1 MTNLNESFR
10 NENFFLLFYYGERK
24 VNKKYV
30 QWSDAKWSFLLLFSS
45 CHGINKY
52 DLLTSLVEPTINGG
66 DIVMKLHS
74 TTEVTAVRG
83 WPTKIHQVQ
92 RKQGNLA

>member
-1 MTNLNESFR
+1 MTYLDESFR
-10 NENFFLLFYYGERK
+10 NEQYFITAREKLI
-24 VNKKYV
+24 KKYWSDV
-30 QWSDAKWSFLLLFSS
+30 QWSNAKWSFLLLFSS